1 MGSQAPATL
10 DRSVTR
16 SRSSSRA
23 YLLRRLSR
31 SATARRQRS
40 SSLAS
45 SASESVWEAIASG
58 GLLPT
63 LSRSS
68 SVFECSVELTMAGS
82 VPVELGVDHVVVA
95 NSGAPAVAGGLPV
108 AAAGWHGFVRVTHL
122 LQFGCQ
128 RLHPLQ
134 RGLVLDGL
142 PRVGD
147 QHLGACPVMWRR

>member
-45 SASESVWEAIASG
+45 SASESVWEATASG
-58 GLLPT
+58 GLSPT
-63 LSRSS
+63 ASRSS

-82 VPVELGVDHVVVA
+82 APVELGVDHVVVA
-95 NSGAPAVAGGLPV
+95 NSRAPVVAGWLPV
-108 AAAGWHGFVRVTHL
+108 AATGRHGL
-122 LQFGCQ
+122 EPG
-128 RLHPLQ
+128 
-134 RGLVLDGL
+134 
-142 PRVGD
+142 
-147 QHLGACPVMWRR
+147 